1 MNEPVEREPGRWCLR
16 CEHEL
21 RGGADPVGIVSTTR
35 TRRCPECGLEFDPA
49 DPRSWRRGRRS
60 GLERRLGECGPIF
73 GGFALVPVLLLWFAV
88 SVPAASFGWAMLA
101 VLLLSAYAVAWLVR
115 FATRIGT
122 RWRRGGPGPSAAREW
137 RWLVGPTVIAL
148 GIATASTPLPLRVG
162 LAFARGDLDGFREQ
176 LRAGTLS
183 LPATAGWSRIER
195 VRRNWLI
202 VEDRVLA
209 DGRRGSAIVNVI
221 DEAELAANPRF
232 AARVRA
238 AVGDPGSMV
247 RPGSVPS
254 RGQRVLEAVR
264 FEVAGAGF
272 LDTGWWGWIE
282 DGPAELRG
290 LDQSWRRISG
300 DWYAMRE
307 TW

>member
-1 MNEPVEREPGRWCLR
+1 MNEPVEREPARWCLR

-21 RGGADPVGIVSTTR
+21 RGGADPGGTPTTNVH
-35 TRRCPECGLEFDPA
+35 RCAECGLEFDPA
-49 DPRSWRRGRRS
+49 NPRTWRRGRRG
-60 GLERRLGECGPIF
+60 GLEQRLGDCGVLF
-73 GGFALVPVLLLWFAV
+73 GILALPPALLLWFAV
-88 SVPAASFGWAMLA
+88 SVPAAFFGWAMLA

-122 RWRRGGPGPSAAREW
+122 RWRRGGPGPIAAREW

-148 GIATASTPLPLRVG
+148 GIATASTPLPLLVG
-162 LAFARGDLDGFREQ
+162 LAVAQRDLDRIREQ
-176 LRAGTLS
+176 LHAGSLS

-202 VEDRVLA
+202 VEGRVLA

-221 DEAELAANPRF
+221 DEAELAANPEF
-232 AARVRA
+232 AARVRM

-290 LDQSWRRISG
+290 LDMSWRRVSG
-300 DWYAMRE
+300 HWYAMRE